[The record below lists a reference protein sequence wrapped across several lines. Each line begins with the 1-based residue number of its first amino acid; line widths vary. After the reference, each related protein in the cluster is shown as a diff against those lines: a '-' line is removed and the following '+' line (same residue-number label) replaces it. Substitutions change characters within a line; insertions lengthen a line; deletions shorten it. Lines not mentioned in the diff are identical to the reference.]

1 MLDTIATP
9 TEPEP
14 EPAPKMSARGDD
26 ASCDEAVPR
35 RPPVLKTI
43 PRLLWRTIT
52 KSWDDSI
59 FAMSAQAAFW
69 QTLSLPPL
77 LLGILG
83 SLGYIG
89 GWFGPNTDQIIS
101 DGIIDFAER
110 TFSQNVVDEIITP
123 TVDNVLVR
131 GRAEVIS
138 VGFLLSL
145 WAGSSAMSSFVDS
158 IVVSHGQH
166 NVRHAVTQ
174 RLFAL
179 WLYVCF
185 LVLSVFTLPLVALG
199 PTYVREVIP
208 DSWRATGTQVIDYG
222 YFPAVAVLVVI
233 GLTTLYRVAL
243 ANPLPW
249 HRLLYGALLAGVVFW
264 VASAVLR
271 WYLSIITK
279 TGYSYG
285 ALATPIAFLL
295 FTFFLGF
302 SIVIGAEFNAIVQET
317 WPAKSSKIDQVRDW
331 VSEQTSDITDQLKM
345 PNWLPSGP
353 DRRPETGGGSPDGID
368 SDSTSNPEHGS
379 SQNPAPR
386 DQ

>member
-1 MLDTIATP
+1 MLEIIAPRTD
-9 TEPEP
+9 PEP
-14 EPAPKMSARGDD
+14 EPAPADPARDD
-26 ASCDEAVPR
+26 QSDAGA

-83 SLGYIG
+83 SLGYIAN
-89 GWFGPNTDQIIS
+89 WFGPNTEEIIS
-101 DGIIDFAER
+101 ERIISFADR
-110 TFSQNVVDEIITP
+110 TFSDNVVDEIITP
-123 TVDNVLVR
+123 TVDNVLVS

-138 VGFLLSL
+138 LGFLLSL

-158 IVVSHGQH
+158 IVVAHGQH

-208 DSWRATGTQVIDYG
+208 DSWRSAGSQIIDYG
-222 YFPAVAVLVVI
+222 YFPAVALLLLI

-249 HRLLYGALLAGVVFW
+249 HRLLYGALLAGAVFW
-264 VASAVLR
+264 IASAVLR
-271 WYLSIITK
+271 WYLSIITQ

-302 SIVIGAEFNAIVQET
+302 AIVIGAEFNSIVQET
-317 WPAKSSKIDQVRDW
+317 WPAKPTKIDQVRDW

-345 PNWLPSGP
+345 PNWLPTGP
-353 DRRPETGGGSPDGID
+353 DRDPEAGEPADDTTVIDRADPGSQRP
-368 SDSTSNPEHGS
+368 GS
-379 SQNPAPR
+379 SGR
-386 DQ
+386 

>member
-1 MLDTIATP
+1 M
-9 TEPEP
+9 
-14 EPAPKMSARGDD
+14 
-26 ASCDEAVPR
+26 
-35 RPPVLKTI
+35 
-43 PRLLWRTIT
+43 LWRTIT

-77 LLGILG
+77 LLGLLG
-83 SLGYIG
+83 SVGYVAN
-89 GWFGPNTDQIIS
+89 WFGPNTEEVISDRIIS
-101 DGIIDFAER
+101 FADR

-123 TVDNVLVR
+123 TVDNVLVS

-138 VGFLLSL
+138 LGFVLSL

-158 IVVSHGQH
+158 IVVAHGQH

-185 LVLSVFTLPLVALG
+185 LVLAVLTLPLVALG
-199 PTYVREVIP
+199 PAYVREVMP
-208 DSWRATGTQVIDYG
+208 DSWHPASTLAIEYG
-222 YFPAVAVLVVI
+222 YFPAVALLLLA

-243 ANPLPW
+243 AKPLPW
-249 HRLLYGALLAGVVFW
+249 HRLVPGALLAGLVFW
-264 VASAVLR
+264 CASAILR
-271 WYLSIITK
+271 WYLATITQ

-302 SIVIGAEFNAIVQET
+302 AIVIGAEFNSVAQQL
-317 WPAKSSKIDQVRDW
+317 WPANPTKIDQVRDW
-331 VSEQTSDITDQLKM
+331 VSQQTSDITDQFRSVPKNV
-345 PNWLPSGP
+345 PTWLVSGP
-353 DRRPETGGGSPDGID
+353 IRKSEPTPTAATDKTRPPDDTSP
-368 SDSTSNPEHGS
+368 P
-379 SQNPAPR
+379 PANNR
-386 DQ
+386 C

>member
-1 MLDTIATP
+1 MLVTIARRTD
-9 TEPEP
+9 PEP
-14 EPAPKMSARGDD
+14 EPAPRDPAQGDD
-26 ASCDEAVPR
+26 ADENSTRRP

-83 SLGYIG
+83 SLGYIAS
-89 GWFGPNTDQIIS
+89 WFGPNTEQIIS
-101 DGIIDFAER
+101 ERIISFADR

-123 TVDNVLVR
+123 TVDNVLVS

-138 VGFLLSL
+138 LGFLLSL

-158 IVVSHGQH
+158 IVASHGQH
-166 NVRHAVTQ
+166 NVRNAVTQ

-199 PTYVREVIP
+199 PTYVRTVIP
-208 DSWRATGTQVIDYG
+208 DAWRAAGSQVIDYG
-222 YFPAVAVLVVI
+222 YFPAVALLLLV

-264 VASAVLR
+264 IASAVLR
-271 WYLSIITK
+271 WYLSIITQ

-302 SIVIGAEFNAIVQET
+302 AIVIGAEFNSIVQET
-317 WPAKSSKIDQVRDW
+317 WPAKPTKIDQVRDW

-353 DRRPETGGGSPDGID
+353 ERDPEADEPADDSSAIDRSDPGSQRP
-368 SDSTSNPEHGS
+368 GS
-379 SQNPAPR
+379 SGR
-386 DQ
+386 

>member
-1 MLDTIATP
+1 MFRNAGVITQP
-9 TEPEP
+9 TEPSP
-14 EPAPKMSARGDD
+14 DPATPHPSQVDDTRRQEGAGDR
-26 ASCDEAVPR
+26 PR
-35 RPPVLKTI
+35 VLKSL
-43 PRLLWRTIT
+43 PWMLWRTIT

-77 LLGILG
+77 LLGLLG
-83 SLGYIG
+83 CVGYVAN
-89 GWFGPNTDQIIS
+89 WFGPNTEEIIQDRIIS
-101 DGIIDFAER
+101 FAER

-123 TVDNVLVR
+123 TVDNVLVS

-138 VGFLLSL
+138 LGFVLSL

-158 IVVSHGQH
+158 IVVAHGQH

-185 LVLSVFTLPLVALG
+185 LVLAVLTLPLVALG
-199 PTYVREVIP
+199 PAYVREVIP
-208 DSWRATGTQVIDYG
+208 DSWHPASSVAIEYG
-222 YFPAVAVLVVI
+222 YFPAVALLLLA

-243 ANPLPW
+243 AKPLPW
-249 HRLLYGALLAGVVFW
+249 HRLVPGALLAGLVFW
-264 VASAVLR
+264 CASAILR
-271 WYLSIITK
+271 WYLATITQ

-302 SIVIGAEFNAIVQET
+302 AIVVGAEFNAIAQQL
-317 WPAKSSKIDQVRDW
+317 WPANPTKIDQVRDW
-331 VSEQTSDITDQLKM
+331 VSQQTSDITDQLKGV
-345 PNWLPSGP
+345 PAWLPSGP
-353 DRRPETGGGSPDGID
+353 IKRSEAS
-368 SDSTSNPEHGS
+368 STTPA
-379 SQNPAPR
+379 PAPR
-386 DQ
+386 EKDAPSTGPDAPR